1 MQTFFMRS
9 IPPMVRNIIVVSSV
23 CFLLN
28 EISKLVFHS
37 YQGILTFYFGLL
49 PVAVVKSGWIW
60 QLGTYLFL
68 HGDIWHLLFNMLAL
82 WMFGSPI
89 EGIWGGRRFLKY
101 FLITGIGAGI
111 ASVILSFNSG
121 FIIGSSGAVYGIL
134 AAFAVMFPEAE
145 LLVFFLFPMKAKHYC
160 ILFGVIELYFS
171 LSSPG
176 DPIAHVA
183 HLSGMVIG
191 YFMLKPPRSIF
202 TLLGRT
208 HFSSSSS
215 KKKLSF
221 LKKPK
226 HLTIVPPK
234 QQSSTNPIEDE
245 FQKKV
250 DLVLDKI
257 RIHGMDSLSQ
267 EERQILESASS
278 RLKEQ
283 SDDI

>member
-1 MQTFFMRS
+1 MSYRYYASFNRS
-9 IPPMVRNIIVVSSV
+9 ISPMVLNLIVISSV
-23 CFLLN
+23 CFLINAASNDFL
-28 EISKLVFHS
+28 I
-37 YQGILTFYFGLL
+37 YYFGLL
-49 PVAVVKSGWIW
+49 PAAVVKSGWVW

-68 HGDIWHLLFNMLAL
+68 HGDIWHLVFNMLAL

-89 EGIWGGRRFLKY
+89 EGIWGGKRFLRY

-111 ASVILSFNSG
+111 ASVIFSFNSG
-121 FIIGSSGAVYGIL
+121 FIIGCSGAVYGVL

-160 ILFGVIELYFS
+160 LLFGAIELFFS

-176 DPIAHVA
+176 SHIAHIA

-191 YFMLKPPRSIF
+191 YFILKPPRSLFNILKKRASF
-202 TLLGRT
+202 N
-208 HFSSSSS
+208 

-226 HLTIVPPK
+226 HLNIVPPK
-234 QQSSTNPIEDE
+234 KQATTKPLEDE
-245 FQKKV
+245 FQTTV
-250 DLVLDKI
+250 DSVLDKI
-257 RIHGMDSLSQ
+257 RIHGIDSLSK
-267 EERQILESASS
+267 EERKILESASS